1 MADTRN
7 GAYAHEGHLAHNE
20 RLKRTAAPKQ
30 RDLTGQW
37 LSNEAVMRLPRLRRD
52 FEDRQSPINQSS
64 HDRSGAQTAHGSAM
78 VRQDN
83 PYPAP
88 HPTGPLGEAVDRQ
101 AFKDRWLVEQR
112 DAALTQTTEHHR
124 IPEPARDLSRAS
136 QEPSR

>member
-7 GAYAHEGHLAHNE
+7 RVHDHEGHLAHD
-20 RLKRTAAPKQ
+20 KRMKQAAAPMP
-30 RDLTGQW
+30 RDLTGPW

-52 FEDRQSPINQSS
+52 FEDRQSPVIQNS
-64 HDRSGAQTAHGSAM
+64 HDGPGAQTARGSAM

-83 PYPAP
+83 PHPAP

-101 AFKDRWLVEQR
+101 ALKDRWLVEQR
-112 DAALTQTTEHHR
+112 DAALAQATEHHR